1 MTCWK
6 VKNAYYC
13 YIYNMH
19 DAYYKII
26 LLLVGI
32 CICHAYYMLEYAFSI
47 IYSKKKL
54 CVKKEYKFLSE
65 KELIH

>member
-1 MTCWK
+1 
-6 VKNAYYC
+6 
-13 YIYNMH
+13 MH

-65 KELIH
+65 KELIHWEKQWEEGGKSSAK

>member
-1 MTCWK
+1 
-6 VKNAYYC
+6 
-13 YIYNMH
+13 MH